1 MLEDNIFLMGSL
13 ILHNSWTVSV
23 VSANNA
29 ETCSHGYET
38 FHDHYLQSGNGYK
51 SGTKFYYIGSSV
63 NDVAKGSLADG
74 IRQWDGLANLSIQ
87 ITRHKDKAQIRVS
100 GCSLG
105 YGINGVTKYSCSM
118 DTNGCPID
126 DYAYAK
132 IQFDTNKMNSTS
144 LMKKVAAHEA
154 GHALGLAHVRSTPS
168 IMWPYSNEAGNF
180 TSSIQGIDKRNLRH
194 IYC

>member
-1 MLEDNIFLMGSL
+1 MGSL

-74 IRQWDGLANLSIQ
+74 IRQWDGLA
-87 ITRHKDKAQIRVS
+87 
-100 GCSLG
+100 
-105 YGINGVTKYSCSM
+105 
-118 DTNGCPID
+118 
-126 DYAYAK
+126 
-132 IQFDTNKMNSTS
+132 
-144 LMKKVAAHEA
+144 
-154 GHALGLAHVRSTPS
+154 HVRSTPS